1 MELTQPPDEL
11 PHAVGPVS
19 FLACGEGRGAKTR
32 GAGKRGVLVTAVEV
46 EKKGG
51 RFKCEEH

>member
-51 RFKCEEH
+51 RFKYEEH